1 MDAGAKCSRNNG
13 IELIST
19 NELSKLRLCAL
30 FTKLRNVSS
39 STFLNSGIDKSTH
52 HRMPPNIVVCRPV
65 DWRLEIGAGTTV
77 RKSQIY
83 IRLYQTI
90 GIV

>member
-1 MDAGAKCSRNNG
+1 MCS
-13 IELIST
+13 IYEVAQCVLVY
-19 NELSKLRLCAL
+19 LS
-30 FTKLRNVSS
+30 
-39 STFLNSGIDKSTH
+39 LNSGIDKSTH

-65 DWRLEIGAGTTV
+65 DWRLEIGAGSTV